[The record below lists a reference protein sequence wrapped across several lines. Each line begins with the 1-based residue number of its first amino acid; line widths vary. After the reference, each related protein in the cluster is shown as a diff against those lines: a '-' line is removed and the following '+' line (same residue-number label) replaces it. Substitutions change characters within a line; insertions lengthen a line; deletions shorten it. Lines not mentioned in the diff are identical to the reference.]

1 MAPHNLI
8 CPRLQLFLCKA
19 PLAFYVNTP
28 RNIFYTAYKGRH
40 SSFCT
45 VGVHSSFC
53 MAMNKVDRR
62 GHRRLDRCDRKAGHD
77 CTWTYMVSE
86 GGPVDIYCS
95 YLLKNKEKS

>member
-1 MAPHNLI
+1 
-8 CPRLQLFLCKA
+8 
-19 PLAFYVNTP
+19 
-28 RNIFYTAYKGRH
+28 
-40 SSFCT
+40 
-45 VGVHSSFC
+45 

-62 GHRRLDRCDRKAGHD
+62 GHRRLDRCDHKAGHD